1 MNIPAPLMGALSML
15 AGSAGVF
22 SLLVGLN
29 LGGTDAPQVE
39 ERVSIALDAAPKPPP
54 PKKKQRPRKAR
65 PKKAAPSARA
75 PLPNLGAGLGGL
87 DLGLPNPGMGAMAEG
102 LLGDVSD
109 VIMTQDTVDAPPRAI
124 AQAQP
129 VYPSRARSKNI
140 EGFVTFSLRVGLDG
154 SVEEVRV
161 LEAQPAGVFE
171 QAAKEALLDWRFEPA
186 TYEGLPVATRMQQT
200 LQFKLQ

>member
-1 MNIPAPLMGALSML
+1 MNIPASLMGGLSML
-15 AGSAGVF
+15 MGSASVF

-29 LGGTDAPQVE
+29 LGGTDAPELQG
-39 ERVSIALDAAPKPPP
+39 RVSIALDAAPKPPP
-54 PKKKQRPRKAR
+54 PKKKERPRKSR

-75 PLPNLGAGLGGL
+75 PLPNLGAGPGGL
-87 DLGLPNPGMGAMAEG
+87 DLGLPNPGMGGMAQG

-129 VYPSRARSKNI
+129 VYPTRARSKNI

-154 SVEEVRV
+154 SVEEIRV
-161 LEAQPAGVFE
+161 LDAQPAGVFE
-171 QAAKEALLDWRFEPA
+171 QAGKTALLDWRFEPA